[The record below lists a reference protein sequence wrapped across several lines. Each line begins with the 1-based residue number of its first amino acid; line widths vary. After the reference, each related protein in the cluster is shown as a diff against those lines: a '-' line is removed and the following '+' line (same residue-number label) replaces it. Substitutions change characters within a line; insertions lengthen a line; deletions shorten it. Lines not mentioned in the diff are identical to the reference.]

1 MVYYTTAVLES
12 MLKNAKTK
20 HEKMMIIM
28 FVRRKILESN
38 S

>member
-1 MVYYTTAVLES
+1 MVYYTTAVLET

-20 HEKMMIIM
+20 HEKMMIII
-28 FVRRKILESN
+28 FIRKKILESN

>member
-1 MVYYTTAVLES
+1 MVYFTTTILKS

-20 HEKMMIIM
+20 HEKRIIIM
-28 FVRRKILESN
+28 FIRKKILESN

>member
-1 MVYYTTAVLES
+1 MMPYFTTIVLDN

-28 FVRRKILESN
+28 FIKKHILDN

>member
-1 MVYYTTAVLES
+1 MVYFTTVVLES

-20 HEKMMIIM
+20 NEKMMIIL
-28 FVRRKILESN
+28 FIKKKILESN

>member
-1 MVYYTTAVLES
+1 MVFFTTIVLVR

-20 HEKMMIIM
+20 HEKRMIIM
-28 FVRRKILESN
+28 FIRKKILESN

>member
-1 MVYYTTAVLES
+1 MVFFTTIVLES

-20 HEKMMIIM
+20 HEKRMIIM
-28 FVRRKILESN
+28 FIRKKILESN

>member
-1 MVYYTTAVLES
+1 MVYFTTTVLES

-20 HEKMMIIM
+20 HEKRMIIM
-28 FVRRKILESN
+28 FIRKKILESN